1 MTFRIE
7 SALEGPIRV
16 LLLSG
21 RIRSENLDDLKDALA
36 AGGPAVLD
44 LDEVTLIDA
53 DAVCLLESLEACGVA
68 LRNCAPYLRSLI
80 GNERAQANRDG
91 SGG

>member
-7 SALEGPIRV
+7 STLEGPTRV

-21 RIRSENLDDLKDALA
+21 QMRSESLDALKDALV
-36 AGGPAVLD
+36 AGRALVLD

-53 DAVCLLESLEACGVA
+53 DAVRLLESLEARGVA

-80 GNERAQANRDG
+80 GKERAGAHRDG